1 MLAKHTKMNDLE
13 YMNIECESE
22 CLDLNSAFSFL
33 RNEERQELMQ
43 SHKRVSFKPG
53 QVVVK
58 QGTAVTHY
66 PIFVK
71 GIAKAYYERIGGGD
85 LLMSIVGKGFACGCS
100 NLLPG
105 FEHQLTYQ
113 ALEPMEV
120 CFISS
125 QAIESIFKNNPEF
138 AAAIYNSKQ
147 QSIIN
152 ITNKLARLTYKTV
165 ESRVA
170 DVILYLSKDVYKNNA
185 FTFTL
190 NRQDLA
196 DLAAIS
202 KESFIRTI
210 KVFRDNSIIKM
221 KGKHI
226 TILSMNELIS
236 ISQSK

>member
-1 MLAKHTKMNDLE
+1 MSDLGDMNVHCVGD
-13 YMNIECESE
+13 
-22 CLDLNSAFSFL
+22 CLDLNSAFNYL
-33 RNEERQELMQ
+33 REEERQELLQ
-43 SHKRVSFKPG
+43 NHKRVKFKPG

-71 GIAKAYYERIGGGD
+71 GIAKAYFERIGGSD
-85 LLMSIVGKGFACGCS
+85 LLMSIVGKGFNCGCS

-113 ALEPMEV
+113 ALDSMEV
-120 CFISS
+120 CFLSS
-125 QAIESIFKNNPEF
+125 HTIESIFKKNPEF
-138 AAAIYNSKQ
+138 AVAIYNIKQ
-147 QSIIN
+147 QSIMN
-152 ITNKLARLTYKTV
+152 ITNKLAKLTDNTV

-170 DVILYLSKDVYKNNA
+170 DVILYLYSMVYKSKS

-210 KVFRDNSIIKM
+210 KVFRDNEIIKM
-221 KGKHI
+221 KGK
-226 TILSMNELIS
+226 TIS
-236 ISQSK
+236 ILNMNDLIVISQNK